1 MAAEAAN
8 ELSGPSSAYKF
19 VNKVRERAFEPDK
32 PWSGMTK
39 ESFRTALQEERKFE
53 LCAEGH
59 RRVDLIRWGILLETV
74 EKTKYF
80 KYSTTKTNIKPKH
93 VRYPIPLNEILRNPV
108 LLESDPTNNG
118 YR

>member
-1 MAAEAAN
+1 
-8 ELSGPSSAYKF
+8 
-19 VNKVRERAFEPDK
+19 
-32 PWSGMTK
+32 MTK
-39 ESFRTALQEERKFE
+39 ESFKTALQEERKFE

-74 EKTKYF
+74 AKTKYF
-80 KYSTTKTNIKPKH
+80 KFSTTKTNIKAKH
-93 VRYPIPLNEILRNPV
+93 IKYPIPLNEILRNPA